1 MALSPLWPAAL
12 QAQGLRRPRAT
23 WCLAVPGHGDTAQ
36 LGGGREGERE
46 IPTEPSTAQA
56 LGQAEVCVQ
65 QELLFVFFFFY
76 VGSGF

>member
-1 MALSPLWPAAL
+1 MALSPL
-12 QAQGLRRPRAT
+12 
-23 WCLAVPGHGDTAQ
+23 CLVVPSHGDTAQ

-65 QELLFVFFFFY
+65 QELVFIFYLFLFFMLGLVFEKCTDLT
-76 VGSGF
+76 GA